1 MNYSKA
7 FIVFIIGIILSYVGA
22 VLLHDAGFGAAIA
35 VCYIGAIIIGHK

>member
-7 FIVFIIGIILSYVGA
+7 FIVFIIGIILSFLGA
-22 VLLHDAGFGAAIA
+22 ALIHDAGFGAAVA